1 MKLQTRGTLDRE
13 IGALR
18 DDLLRLGGLVE
29 QAIERS
35 VRALKTRDQALAHEI
50 IANDA
55 AINDMRF
62 RIEEECLAVIATQQ
76 PAASDLRAIIA
87 AMIIV
92 VELERMGD
100 HAEGIAKIVVRM
112 DDEPLVK
119 PLIDIPRM
127 AETTTQMLRR
137 SLDAFLARD
146 PQLAREVAAQDD
158 YIDQLYSQVL
168 RELLT
173 IMAEHPENIRRAT
186 YLLWV
191 AHNLER
197 IGDRITNI
205 CERVIFLTT
214 GTFTELQG

>member
-1 MKLQTRGTLDRE
+1 MKIHTRGTLDRE
-13 IGALR
+13 LDILR
-18 DDLLRLGGLVE
+18 DDLLRLGGMVE

-35 VRALKTRDQALAHEI
+35 VRALKARDQALAREV
-50 IANDA
+50 IANDL
-55 AINDMRF
+55 AINEMRF
-62 RIEEECLAVIATQQ
+62 RIEEECLTVIATQQ
-76 PAASDLRAIIA
+76 PAAGDLRAIIA
-87 AMIIV
+87 GMIIV
-92 VELERMGD
+92 VELERIGD
-100 HAEGIAKIVVRM
+100 HAEGIAEIVVRM
-112 DDEPLVK
+112 GDEPPVK

-127 AETTTQMLRR
+127 AESTVRMLRS

-146 PQLAREVAAQDD
+146 PVLAREIAAQDD
-158 YIDQLYSQVL
+158 TVDQLYGQVL

-173 IMAEHPENIRRAT
+173 IMIERPDTIVRST

-205 CERVIFLTT
+205 CERVIFMTT

>member
-1 MKLQTRGTLDRE
+1 MKINTRGTLDRE
-13 IGALR
+13 LDTLR
-18 DDLLRLGGLVE
+18 DDLLRLGGMVE

-35 VRALKTRDQALAHEI
+35 VRALKTRDQALAREV
-50 IANDA
+50 IANDL
-55 AINDMRF
+55 AINEMRF
-62 RIEEECLAVIATQQ
+62 RIEEECLTVIATQQ
-76 PAASDLRAIIA
+76 PAAGDLRAIIA
-87 AMIIV
+87 CMTMV

-100 HAEGIAKIVVRM
+100 HAEGIAEIVVRM
-112 DDEPLVK
+112 GDEPLVK

-127 AETTTQMLRR
+127 AEITARMLRR

-146 PQLAREVAAQDD
+146 PVLAREIAAQDD
-158 YIDQLYSQVL
+158 HVDQLYGQIL

-173 IMAEHPENIRRAT
+173 IMIERPDTIVRGT

-191 AHNLER
+191 AHDLER

-205 CERVIFLTT
+205 CERVIFMTT